1 MQYCLMR
8 YAPALSIPHTKK
20 HRRYTMINT
29 FLNTIIAAH
38 KATIALKSLNYT
50 TDIENVKNN
59 FMASLEVASTATQN
73 HAPVNANLAGAF

>member
-1 MQYCLMR
+1 
-8 YAPALSIPHTKK
+8 
-20 HRRYTMINT
+20 MINT

-59 FMASLEVASTATQN
+59 FMASLEVAYTATQN

>member
-1 MQYCLMR
+1 MQYCLMC
-8 YAPALSIPHTKK
+8 YALALGIPHTTE

>member
-1 MQYCLMR
+1 
-8 YAPALSIPHTKK
+8 
-20 HRRYTMINT
+20 MINT
-29 FLNTIIAAH
+29 FLTTIIAAH

-73 HAPVNANLAGAF
+73 YSPVNANLVGAV

>member
-8 YAPALSIPHTKK
+8 YALALGIPHTTE

-50 TDIENVKNN
+50 TDIENAKNN

-73 HAPVNANLAGAF
+73 YEPVNANLAGAF